1 MSETLRKSRRA
12 TFIIAYF
19 FAAII
24 LGGYIIV
31 YQYVPFTD
39 PWNDVVLNL
48 LTVLSAATA
57 AIVAW
62 LVFRSYEKDDS
73 PRVIWQYLMIGCWLW
88 FTGELIW
95 AYFASTTGDVP
106 VGAADW
112 AWISGFI
119 CFNISLYYQYS
130 LLLPSKKVFYRNI
143 SIAIWIVV
151 LLIPLV
157 IVYLSDTPELRTYI
171 DYFYPFA
178 DLAVGIAGILLIF
191 TFRGG
196 ALTRPWLG
204 LVIFGIT
211 DFLYAWAE
219 QTGIYTLSAEQGN
232 LLSLIIDSSYLAAY
246 LILALGF
253 LSHWVLL
260 RYGIPESSTTNG

>member
-1 MSETLRKSRRA
+1 MNEKLRKSRQT
-12 TFIIAYF
+12 TFIIAYL

-24 LGGYIIV
+24 LGGYIVI
-31 YQYVPFTD
+31 YRYVPFTD
-39 PWNDVVLNL
+39 RWNDIVLNL
-48 LTVLSAATA
+48 LTVFSAAVG
-57 AIVAW
+57 AIVAS
-62 LVFRSYEKDDS
+62 LIFRSYEKDDS
-73 PRVIWQYLMIGCWLW
+73 PRLIWQYLMIGCWLW
-88 FTGELIW
+88 FTGEVIW
-95 AYFASTTGDVP
+95 AYFASTVGDVP

-112 AWISGFI
+112 AWTTGFI

-130 LLLPSKKVFYRNI
+130 VILPSKKVFYRNI

-151 LLIPLV
+151 LLIPLI
-157 IVYLSDTPELRTYI
+157 IVYLSGTPDLRIYI

-178 DLAVGIAGILLIF
+178 DLAVGIAGVLLVF

-219 QTGIYTLSAEQGN
+219 QTGIYVWSAGQGN

-260 RYGIPESSTTNG
+260 RYGIPESSATNG

>member
-1 MSETLRKSRRA
+1 MSEKLRTPRQA
-12 TFIIAYF
+12 IFIIGCI
-19 FAAII
+19 FAAIL
-24 LGGYIIV
+24 LGIYIVI
-31 YQYVPFTD
+31 YRYAPFTD
-39 PWNDVVLNL
+39 PWNDVILNL
-48 LTVLSAATA
+48 LTVFSAATA
-57 AIVAW
+57 AIVAS
-62 LVFRSYEKDDS
+62 LTFNSYEKDDS

-106 VGAADW
+106 VGASDW
-112 AWISGFI
+112 AWTIGFI

-130 LLLPSKKVFYRNI
+130 LILPSKKVFYRNI
-143 SIAIWIVV
+143 SIATWIVV

-157 IVYLSDTPELRTYI
+157 IVYLSGTPNLRTYI

-219 QTGIYTLSAEQGN
+219 QTGIYALSAEQGN

-260 RYGIPESSTTNG
+260 RYGIPESSTAIE